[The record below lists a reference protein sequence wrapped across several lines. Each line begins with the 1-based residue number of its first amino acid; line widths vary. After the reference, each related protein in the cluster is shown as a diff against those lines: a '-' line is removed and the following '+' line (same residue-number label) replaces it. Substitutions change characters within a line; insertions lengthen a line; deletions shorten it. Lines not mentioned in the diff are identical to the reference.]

1 MLLQGLVVSG
11 DRGSRTLK
19 TLRVA
24 LSQPYNYLAMS
35 GFNPEALD
43 RARSR
48 IVAALLRG
56 VLAAPEHRSRLP
68 AISAAA
74 AVALQQSMLPSG
86 SDSSSSSGNV
96 QHDSILG
103 SSSGFMAGLDVTPAA
118 AKQAA
123 VLNATAAPYSGSSSH
138 MVSGTRPAYNS
149 SSSSGWLPSVEQGV
163 PGLPLQQQ
171 PVHTRLKVVLVLQ
184 ILQVLHGW
192 GVRLQHDAAL
202 AAALQVLRFCWDTED
217 ARQSG
222 MWRVRYGQ
230 GNCCVF
236 DIYVCCM
243 CAIHMGGV

>member
-1 MLLQGLVVSG
+1 VLLQGLVVSG

-19 TLRVA
+19 TLRIA
-24 LSQPYNYLAMS
+24 MSQPYNYLAMS
-35 GFNPEALD
+35 GFTPEALD

-56 VLAAPEHRSRLP
+56 VLAAPEHRSRLSEV
-68 AISAAA
+68 SAVA
-74 AVALQQSMLPSG
+74 AVALQQSTLLS
-86 SDSSSSSGNV
+86 SLDSSSSSSSNV
-96 QHDSILG
+96 QHDSVLG
-103 SSSGFMAGLDVTPAA
+103 GSSGFMAALDVTPAA

-123 VLNATAAPYSGSSSH
+123 VLSATAAPYSGSSSH
-138 MVSGTRPAYNS
+138 AVLSRPAHN

-222 MWRVRYGQ
+222 MS
-230 GNCCVF
+230 CVSL
-236 DIYVCCM
+236 VTNT
-243 CAIHMGGV
+243 